1 MDDIV
6 LTQFIIKEK
15 EEQIDKLKK
24 NIFTLNN
31 ELRIQIKK
39 YVDDNREKI
48 LNEDYHYNNNHI
60 IDVVDDYYYDY
71 DWYYNEY
78 GKKRPTDDFGRLLPY
93 EGPNKLLFISCSDC
107 NIHLEISYKDNYG
120 DVDIS
125 NLGKEKFDEY
135 ILQKKIKELST

>member
-24 NIFTLNN
+24 NIFSLNN

-39 YVDDNREKI
+39 YVDDNKEKI

-60 IDVVDDYYYDY
+60 IDVVDDY
-71 DWYYNEY
+71 
-78 GKKRPTDDFGRLLPY
+78 
-93 EGPNKLLFISCSDC
+93 
-107 NIHLEISYKDNYG
+107 
-120 DVDIS
+120 
-125 NLGKEKFDEY
+125 
-135 ILQKKIKELST
+135 

>member
-24 NIFTLNN
+24 NIFSLNN

-48 LNEDYHYNNNHI
+48 LNEI
-60 IDVVDDYYYDY
+60 
-71 DWYYNEY
+71 
-78 GKKRPTDDFGRLLPY
+78 
-93 EGPNKLLFISCSDC
+93 
-107 NIHLEISYKDNYG
+107 
-120 DVDIS
+120 
-125 NLGKEKFDEY
+125 
-135 ILQKKIKELST
+135 